1 MFPSKSGETKSFC
14 KGNNTQIKKTVKI
27 VLLWSLKNGSYFD
40 KKRQWKVG
48 GEIREGWQRPR
59 KKERYRP
66 VISPPIG
73 PWPHLSPRVLTGGP
87 HEHPLRG
94 GVQKHSHI
102 FISEP
107 ACIDP
112 LSDDNK
118 IT

>member
-1 MFPSKSGETKSFC
+1 MGLTLIRRDSGRLAEAEK
-14 KGNNTQIKKTVKI
+14 KG
-27 VLLWSLKNGSYFD
+27 
-40 KKRQWKVG
+40 KV
-48 GEIREGWQRPR
+48 QASHLTS
-59 KKERYRP
+59 YRP
-66 VISPPIG
+66 LALPLPP
-73 PWPHLSPRVLTGGP
+73 VLTGGP